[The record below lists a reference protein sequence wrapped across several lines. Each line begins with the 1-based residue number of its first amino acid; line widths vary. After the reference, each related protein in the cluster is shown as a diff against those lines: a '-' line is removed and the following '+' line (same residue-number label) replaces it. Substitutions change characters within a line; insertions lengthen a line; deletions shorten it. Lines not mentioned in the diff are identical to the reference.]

1 MEEELFVLLLG
12 IVMVLVNVGD
22 VLQNFR
28 CRRANANVDFLSHC
42 SHCVLLV
49 KGYQSRESMVST
61 GIRVELLLCD
71 MNKVDWHYFVLQ
83 ETANFVSIS
92 RQLLT
97 PSKTQG
103 DVIEREVLGHERAIL
118 KVCEN
123 KVPFSKFE
131 IFSVLLSTMLNPVV
145 NLLQTVLAWLKVD
158 VIAMVLV

>member
-49 KGYQSRESMVST
+49 KGDQSRESMVST

-103 DVIEREVLGHERAIL
+103 DVIEREVLGH
-118 KVCEN
+118 
-123 KVPFSKFE
+123 
-131 IFSVLLSTMLNPVV
+131 
-145 NLLQTVLAWLKVD
+145 
-158 VIAMVLV
+158 